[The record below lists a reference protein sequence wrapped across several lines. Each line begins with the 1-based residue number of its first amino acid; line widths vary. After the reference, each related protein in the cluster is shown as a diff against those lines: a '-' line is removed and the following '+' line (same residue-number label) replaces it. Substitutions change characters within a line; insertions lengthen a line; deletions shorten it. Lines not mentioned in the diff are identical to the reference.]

1 MSNSEIVEKLAA
13 AIGEEIYIDIA
24 KWHLYLNDAHLHISL
39 AESFY
44 ALTAEHHSINKAE
57 MLKILSSTKIQ
68 IGGGKAEIPLSDLI
82 PNTVQAKLLE
92 ILETFFD
99 KL

>member
-13 AIGEEIYIDIA
+13 AIGGEVYIDIA
-24 KWHLYLNDAHLHISL
+24 KWHLYLNDAHLHIPL

-44 ALTAEHHSINKAE
+44 ALGSEHHRINETE
-57 MLKILSSTKIQ
+57 MFKILTSTKVQ

-82 PNTVQAKLLE
+82 PNPVQAKLFE

-99 KL
+99 KP